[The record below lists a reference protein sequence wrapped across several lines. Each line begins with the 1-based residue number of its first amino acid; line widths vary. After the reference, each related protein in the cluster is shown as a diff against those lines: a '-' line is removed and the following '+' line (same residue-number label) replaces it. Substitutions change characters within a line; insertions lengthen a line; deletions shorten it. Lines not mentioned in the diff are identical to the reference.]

1 LQKTQHSSRPLKNQ
15 KTDPNLGGQTVNSS
29 RVICFV
35 EHAAMRLGEM
45 NLARGRPVT
54 ACVYLNWILDH
65 AEDNMGLVA
74 AVSRLLEGKEVC
86 Q

>member
-1 LQKTQHSSRPLKNQ
+1 MNGIRAI
-15 KTDPNLGGQTVNSS
+15 
-29 RVICFV
+29 RFV

-54 ACVYLNWILDH
+54 ACVYLNWTLDH

-74 AVSRLLEGKEVC
+74 AVSRLLEAKEVC